1 MLKRVA
7 KEGQSGHQTAAQ
19 TAVQAKL
26 NFSVDQPVLVVGLGN
41 PGKEYERSRHNIG
54 FDIVDLLCASYGLG
68 FSGLTKFNAE
78 IASGVVDKTKLILL
92 KPMTYMN
99 LSGKSV
105 LPVCSYYKISPQN
118 IVVIH
123 DDIDVQIGA
132 IKYKFGGSSA
142 GHNGLKSIDQAVGS
156 NYHRIRVGV
165 GRPPEKIAVADYVL
179 GKFPLSDYELI
190 KKQFEKNLDCFD
202 LLIRNRPSTGLEM
215 LIRLDEFKNKI
226 TRPV

>member
-1 MLKRVA
+1 MLKYVA
-7 KEGQSGHQTAAQ
+7 REGQRSPQT
-19 TAVQAKL
+19 TVESKL
-26 NFSVDQPVLVVGLGN
+26 NFAFDQPVLIVGLGN
-41 PGKEYERSRHNIG
+41 FGREYERSRHNIG
-54 FDIVDLLCASYGLG
+54 FDIVNLLCARYGLS
-68 FSGLTKFNAE
+68 FSGAAKFSAE

-105 LPVCSYYKISPQN
+105 LPVCSYYKILPQN
-118 IVVIH
+118 IIVIH

-156 NYHRIRVGV
+156 NYHRIRIGV

-179 GKFPLSDYELI
+179 GKFPLGEYELI
-190 KKQFEKNLDCFD
+190 EQRSEKKLDCFD
-202 LLIRNRPSTGLEM
+202 LLLRHKPATNIEMVTRLE
-215 LIRLDEFKNKI
+215 EFKNKI
-226 TRPV
+226 TKHC